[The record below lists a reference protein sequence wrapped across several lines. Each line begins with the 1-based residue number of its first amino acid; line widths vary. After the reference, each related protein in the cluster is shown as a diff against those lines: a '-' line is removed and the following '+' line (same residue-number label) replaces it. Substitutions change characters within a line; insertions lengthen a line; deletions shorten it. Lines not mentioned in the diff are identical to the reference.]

1 LNAYTTFLETQ
12 QATIAI
18 SNITFDADLGPV
30 TITYDIIPPTTLIS
44 NICFPAGTPVK
55 TDQGLIPIEQINKQ
69 THTIAG
75 QVIKH
80 ITKTVTLDKYL
91 IRFERNSIGCNM
103 PSATTVMTQDHKIL
117 FQGQLVPAYRFLK
130 MSNKVIKVKYS
141 GEVLYNVLLASY
153 TTVTINNLSCE
164 TLHPENMIA
173 KLYTNNYTN
182 EERQNIIFQLN
193 KNLGNK
199 NFENYKNI
207 VHQLTYSTK

>member
-1 LNAYTTFLETQ
+1 
-12 QATIAI
+12 
-18 SNITFDADLGPV
+18 
-30 TITYDIIPPTTLIS
+30 
-44 NICFPAGTPVK
+44 
-55 TDQGLIPIEQINKQ
+55 
-69 THTIAG
+69 
-75 QVIKH
+75 
-80 ITKTVTLDKYL
+80 
-91 IRFERNSIGCNM
+91 M
-103 PSATTVMTQDHKIL
+103 PSATTVMTQDHKIM

-130 MSNKVIKVKYS
+130 ISNKVIKVKYS